1 MLLIF
6 SEHENVGTDLFKT
19 IFRIKAIGALIL
31 LFDSEPHHGAVE
43 FARNGDG
50 MLHQSR
56 ADTVTV
62 ILFQRINS
70 LYLQRIRI
78 IGFGLRI
85 SPVDLDESDGI
96 IAVKIE
102 VIIRRLTLDF

>member
-1 MLLIF
+1 M
-6 SEHENVGTDLFKT
+6 
-19 IFRIKAIGALIL
+19 
-31 LFDSEPHHGAVE
+31 
-43 FARNGDG
+43 
-50 MLHQSR
+50 
-56 ADTVTV
+56 TV
-62 ILFQRINS
+62 IFFQRINS